1 MDLIDKVNK
10 LVDEVAAKSKN
21 MAQMTANAEA
31 PNSAAA
37 KMIQSSQTPDVRT
50 PRKASNRRVSI
61 IKAANLAVQNVG
73 ASRRVSVRMK
83 GCRRSGDSEVVD
95 FRVDAALESAT
106 FKFTT
111 TKVPALATMRVRDL
125 RCDSFLF
132 EINRKE
138 IFLHFFV

>member
-31 PNSAAA
+31 SNSAAA

-95 FRVDAALESAT
+95 FRVDGGNSKNLLH
-106 FKFTT
+106 KF
-111 TKVPALATMRVRDL
+111 L
-125 RCDSFLF
+125 
-132 EINRKE
+132 I
-138 IFLHFFV
+138 FFVTLGLKILRL